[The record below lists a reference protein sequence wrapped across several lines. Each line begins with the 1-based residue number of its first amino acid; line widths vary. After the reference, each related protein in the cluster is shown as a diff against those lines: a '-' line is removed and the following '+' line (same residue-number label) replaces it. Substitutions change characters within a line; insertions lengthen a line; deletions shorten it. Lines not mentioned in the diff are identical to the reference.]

1 MKILVIGPSWVG
13 DMVMSQSLYRTLK
26 AHHPDVVIDVMA
38 PAWCRP
44 LLDCMPEVN
53 EAIAM
58 PLGHG
63 KLELGVRR
71 KLGLSLKSGH
81 YDQAIVLPGSLK
93 SALVPWFAG
102 IPKRTGWRGEMR
114 YGLLNDI
121 RTLDAQAF
129 PLMVQRYV
137 ALAFDKSEMTSPQAI
152 PEPLLKPKLVVDP
165 ASVHRTLQSF
175 SLNMEQPTLALCP
188 GAEFGP
194 AKRWPDYHY
203 AKVAE
208 SMIAQGWQ
216 VLLFGSDN
224 DRAVGDA
231 IVDAISPV
239 HRDGC
244 INLAGKTSLGQ
255 AVEIL
260 SQCRAAISNDSG
272 LMHVAAAVGL
282 PLVALYGP
290 SSPDFTPPLSDQ
302 AKVLRLIKGYLKIR
316 KGDSEQGYHQSLIDI
331 TPDMAIDALHDVLS
345 PQKINKREVVV

>member
-1 MKILVIGPSWVG
+1 MVIGPSWVG

-26 AHHPDVVIDVMA
+26 ARHPDAIIDVMA

-63 KLELGVRR
+63 KLEIGVRR
-71 KLGLSLKSGH
+71 KLGLSLKSRH

-93 SALVPWFAG
+93 SALIPWFAG

-137 ALAFDKSEMTSPQAI
+137 ALAFEKNMMTSAQAL
-152 PEPLLKPKLVVDP
+152 PEPLLKPLLVVDP
-165 ASVHRTLQSF
+165 ANVQQTLQSL
-175 SLNMEQPTLALCP
+175 SLKMEQSTLALCP

-208 SMIAQGWQ
+208 SMITQGWQ
-216 VLLFGSDN
+216 VLLFGSGN

-231 IVDAISPV
+231 IVSAIAPV

-244 INLAGKTSLGQ
+244 LNLAGKTTLGQ
-255 AVEIL
+255 VVEIL

-290 SSPDFTPPLSDQ
+290 SSPDFTPPLGDQ
-302 AKVLRLIKGYLKIR
+302 AKVLRLITGYLKIR

-331 TPDMAIDALHDVLS
+331 SPEMAIDALQEVLGS
-345 PQKINKREVVV
+345 EKASKREIVV